1 MQNARPFSFKSNHFL
16 TVQHVHNTRPQSS
29 TTVSLLTTATP
40 LHTPPPTPPL
50 PLLYP
55 SLLTS
60 PKSELDETPC
70 FLLREKSGKTHKLA
84 VEDFEQQ
91 CLQT

>member
-1 MQNARPFSFKSNHFL
+1 MCTIPAR
-16 TVQHVHNTRPQSS
+16 
-29 TTVSLLTTATP
+29 SLALQYPCLP
-40 LHTPPPTPPL
+40 LPLPYIRHPPPPL